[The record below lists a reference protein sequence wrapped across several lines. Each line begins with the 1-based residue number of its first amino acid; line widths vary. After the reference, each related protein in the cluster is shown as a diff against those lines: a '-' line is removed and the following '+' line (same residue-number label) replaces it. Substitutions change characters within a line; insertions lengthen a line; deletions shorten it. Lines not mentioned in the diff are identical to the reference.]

1 MSTKDPLVSHDD
13 FQVYRDYFDDGFVW
27 LSLRKVEFEATS
39 SEVRVKIPVAQWE
52 VLRRAPGGDF
62 DMLDVT
68 DDQIVAQVQTAVDE
82 RLRDYDVGRRTGG
95 SRVAALFGA
104 LVFGPI
110 EDSRERQIAKGV
122 AHYMELRAQQHRTGK
137 QIAELEQQTKF
148 TLSTAQFIH
157 AQQLEEDEDKG
168 EAVEL
173 HEIVARVLGS
183 SESVVRWM
191 MTPALALDGARPG
204 DLLATAAGRERV
216 RNHLARVGRGGCT

>member
-1 MSTKDPLVSHDD
+1 MSTKDTLVSHDD

-27 LSLRKVEFEATS
+27 MALRRIEFEATS

-82 RLRDYDVGRRTGG
+82 RLRDHDVGRTTGA
-95 SRVAALFGA
+95 RVAALFGA

-110 EDSRERQIAKGV
+110 EDSREAQIAKGV
-122 AHYMELRAQQHRTGK
+122 AHYMGLRAQQHRTAK
-137 QIAELEQQTKF
+137 QIAELWQQTNF

-157 AQQLEEDEDKG
+157 PQQLEEDEDKG

-173 HEIVARVLGS
+173 QQIAARVLGS

-216 RNHLARVGRGGCT
+216 RNHLARVGRGVCS